1 MAADRISK
9 ETADLV
15 ALPPY
20 EWEVCTVRFLL
31 YEPKIMENIERVP
44 VNEPL
49 VKSVTENGIMNPI
62 LCMPNYYPIAGSQ
75 RMRALVEV
83 VKTNPEFYEKKINV
97 CRFTKEWWNLYYL
110 WSDKEFRDKAIAIW
124 FQMAELV
131 WKSKYYDHDTD
142 GTTKMTEFEELGDT
156 LKWEHKNGK

>member
-44 VNEPL
+44 INEPL
-49 VKSVTENGIMNPI
+49 
-62 LCMPNYYPIAGSQ
+62 
-75 RMRALVEV
+75 

-97 CRFTKEWWNLYYL
+97 CRFTKEWLYLYYL

-142 GTTKMTEFEELGDT
+142 GLTKMTDFEELGDT

>member
-1 MAADRISK
+1 
-9 ETADLV
+9 
-15 ALPPY
+15 
-20 EWEVCTVRFLL
+20 
-31 YEPKIMENIERVP
+31 
-44 VNEPL
+44 
-49 VKSVTENGIMNPI
+49 
-62 LCMPNYYPIAGSQ
+62 
-75 RMRALVEV
+75 MRALVEV

>member
-1 MAADRISK
+1 MAKKVKKAVK
-9 ETADLV
+9 KTAKKVVKKVLDKTTID
-15 ALPPY
+15 
-20 EWEVCTVRFLL
+20 E
-31 YEPKIMENIERVP
+31 KIMENIERVP
-44 VNEPL
+44 INEPL

-110 WSDKEFRDKAIAIW
+110 WSDKEFRDKAVAIW

-131 WKSKYYDHDTD
+131 WKSMYYENDE
-142 GTTKMTEFEELGDT
+142 KFREYERLGDE
-156 LKWEHKNGK
+156 LDWKHKSKSTNKSS